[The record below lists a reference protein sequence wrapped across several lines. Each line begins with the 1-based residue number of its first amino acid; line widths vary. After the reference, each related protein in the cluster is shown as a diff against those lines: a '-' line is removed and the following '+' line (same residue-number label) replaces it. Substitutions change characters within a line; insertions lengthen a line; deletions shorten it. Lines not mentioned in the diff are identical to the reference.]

1 MGDDPSLR
9 RTPLTLV
16 TPSKKGPRKDGDDDA
31 ESSREPIYP
40 ASQLASICDVDLKT
54 IHNWCD
60 RNDDPEAPAELESFR
75 TPGGHLR
82 FKHSAVLRFLTRWG
96 YPIPD
101 PLLADRTHVL
111 LVEPDDA
118 IRREVIALLK
128 LVRPG
133 EDVSTTPVRDLTS
146 QDSRP
151 DPLGPAGTLGLWAN
165 PRYYVHIWND
175 PHAALIAL
183 GERMGAGAPPDI
195 AVLALPFPGVDEV
208 AWMRAAR
215 IFAEGH
221 ELRFVLVTPDSGKFP
236 AIGTD
241 DVVSVIPRKLFSSLR
256 AILEQQAE
264 IVQLRAGE
272 QPSPDAVR
280 KRRVPIAP
288 RESIFVA
295 SQVANIWSVD
305 LKTVHNWVE
314 RGDIEAFRT
323 PGRHLR
329 FRRRSL
335 LHFLRRYNMAIPEDL
350 GPVRPQVLIVD
361 PDESRVARITQ
372 SLRDN
377 FDVIAQSDP
386 VTALAELGARSAGA
400 GLIDALVVA
409 FPVAGV
415 DEDRWLRAVAR
426 HPDTQYTRVVV
437 VSLDDSRQRAWHD
450 LGAIATVNPDSLEQI
465 APVLERAL
473 GLVR

>member
-1 MGDDPSLR
+1 MGEDPSIR
-9 RTPLTLV
+9 RPPLTLA
-16 TPSKKGPRKDGDDDA
+16 TPRKGAARDDEDT
-31 ESSREPIYP
+31 ESSREPVYL

-60 RNDDPEAPAELESFR
+60 RNDDPDAPAELESFR

-111 LVEPDDA
+111 LIEPDDGM
-118 IRREVIALLK
+118 RRELIALLK

-133 EDVSTTPVRDLTS
+133 EDVSTTPVRDLTA
-146 QDSRP
+146 QRHVP
-151 DPLGPAGTLGLWAN
+151 NPLGVAGTLGLWAN

-175 PHAALIAL
+175 PLAALIAL

-195 AVLALPFPGVDEV
+195 AVLALPVAGVNET
-208 AWMRAAR
+208 AWMHAAR
-215 IFAEGH
+215 AFSEGYD
-221 ELRFVLVTPDSGKFP
+221 LRFVLVTPDHGRGSSI
-236 AIGTD
+236 ATD
-241 DVVSVIPRKLFSSLR
+241 DVVSIIPRRLFSSLR

-264 IVQLRAGE
+264 LVQLRAAEGSRTE
-272 QPSPDAVR
+272 PLR

-295 SQVANIWSVD
+295 SQVASIWGVD

-335 LHFLRRYNMAIPEDL
+335 LHFLRRYNMSIPEDL
-350 GPVRPQVLIVD
+350 GPARPQVMVVD
-361 PDESRVARITQ
+361 FDAARAARIAR
-372 SLRDN
+372 SLAPS
-377 FDVIAQSDP
+377 FEVIEQNDP
-386 VTALAELGARSAGA
+386 VAALADLGARSAGA

-409 FPVAGV
+409 LPAPGI
-415 DEDRWLRAVAR
+415 DADRWLRAVAQ
-426 HPDTQYTRVVV
+426 HPDTQYTRVIV
-437 VSLDDSRQRAWHD
+437 VSLSEPRDKALHE
-450 LGAIATVNPDSLEQI
+450 LGAMATVNPDSLEQI